1 MRTVLLYLSSN
12 QNIGIFDF
20 LIQEK
25 GLVIKKLSGEF
36 HLKKFV
42 IHDMKNLSHYSY
54 VAIDLKA
61 IKDTED
67 EIIEAVKAFKTIYDS
82 RLILFAE
89 GIDQENELLSKLVE
103 ERIYNIITA
112 TSIEKIKEEILK
124 SVSLEGMTY
133 EDCLIFMGKSDFQ
146 SDINRS
152 QYLFKHKDIKIAVAG
167 VSSKSGTTTTAF
179 NLSNFLHSIGAKVS
193 YTEANNNSHL
203 NEIAAFYEFEQSSE
217 NFYKY
222 RNLEYYPDK
231 QFPNGYNFNVF
242 DLGILSPST
251 IPILKK
257 CEVRIICAASKPYEI
272 TNINKVVESVSDTN
286 LNTILSF
293 TPEVGRIKLKNLLE
307 KPDNKIYFAEYSPDL
322 FDGKANEK
330 IFKEILQEYVI
341 EI

>member
-1 MRTVLLYLSSN
+1 MRSVLLYLSSN

-124 SVSLEGMTY
+124 SVSIEGMNY
-133 EDCLIFMGKSDFQ
+133 EECLIFMGKSGFQ

-167 VSSKSGTTTTAF
+167 VSSKAGTTTTAF
-179 NLSNFLHSIGAKVS
+179 NLSNFLH
-193 YTEANNNSHL
+193 
-203 NEIAAFYEFEQSSE
+203 
-217 NFYKY
+217 YKATQ
-222 RNLEYYPDK
+222 K
-231 QFPNGYNFNVF
+231 
-242 DLGILSPST
+242 
-251 IPILKK
+251 PIK
-257 CEVRIICAASKPYEI
+257 
-272 TNINKVVESVSDTN
+272 T
-286 LNTILSF
+286 
-293 TPEVGRIKLKNLLE
+293 
-307 KPDNKIYFAEYSPDL
+307 
-322 FDGKANEK
+322 
-330 IFKEILQEYVI
+330 VI
-341 EI
+341 